1 MPNWI
6 LRLFFWLAYRRGHTP
21 WDTNV
26 TPPEL
31 VRAVEGPDALPPGRA
46 LDLGCGTGT
55 NAIYLARH
63 GWEVVG
69 VDFVDKAIRQARK
82 KAAQAGVE
90 VRFYAGDVT
99 RLEKIKGLTGSF
111 DLVLDIGCLH
121 SLTPEGR
128 ARYAAGMVNLLRS
141 GGTFLLYAWGPCPGR
156 GGDRGLSPEQVR
168 ASFAPHLRA
177 TWVQHGQDRKRP
189 SAWYGFERTPEK

>member
-6 LRLFFWLAYRRGHTP
+6 SRLFFWLAYRFGRTP

-31 VRAVEGPDALPPGRA
+31 VRTVQGPDALPPGRA

-63 GWEVVG
+63 GWDVVG

-82 KAAQAGVE
+82 KAAQVGAE
-90 VRFYAGDVT
+90 VQFYTGDVT
-99 RLEKIKGLTGSF
+99 RLERIEGLTGSF

-121 SLTPEGR
+121 SVTPEGR
-128 ARYAAGMVNLLRS
+128 ARYAEGVVNLLRS
-141 GGTFLLYAWGPCPGR
+141 GGTFMLYAWGPRPGDS
-156 GGDRGLSPEQVR
+156 GDRGLSPEQVKT
-168 ASFAPHLRA
+168 AFAPRLRA
-177 TWVQHGQDRKRP
+177 TRVEHGKERERP
-189 SAWYGFERTPEK
+189 SAWYWFERTPEK